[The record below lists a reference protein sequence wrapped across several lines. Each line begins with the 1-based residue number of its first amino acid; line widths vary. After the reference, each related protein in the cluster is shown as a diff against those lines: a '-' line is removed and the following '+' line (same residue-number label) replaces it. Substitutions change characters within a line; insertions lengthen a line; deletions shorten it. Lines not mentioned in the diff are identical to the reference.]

1 VNEQRAVAPGRGIA
15 ATLIVVSERP
25 LGGAIGTCEHVDCGL
40 GVAYRVVVVV
50 SGVMLATWVCAG
62 HYRSV
67 FCGDDD

>member
-1 VNEQRAVAPGRGIA
+1 MAAPGRSFD
-15 ATLIVVSERP
+15 ATLTVVSERP

-50 SGVMLATWVCAG
+50 SGVTLGTWVCAG

-67 FCGDDD
+67 FSGDSD